1 MHKKLKEKNW
11 YFEGVNAEQS
21 SHSRNLT
28 STVLQI
34 QQLGMGDGRIPQT
47 KEKRLGFKVRVTE
60 FSVH

>member
-47 KEKRLGFKVRVTE
+47 KEK
-60 FSVH
+60 